1 MNTTAIRCVI
11 FDMDGLL
18 LDTERLYTVAM
29 REVAGRYDRV
39 LSPALKARVMGRPA
53 MDSARDVV
61 SALGLP
67 ISAEVFLAER
77 DKLLREL
84 FPAADSKPGA
94 RALVTHLHR
103 HGVKQGVATS
113 SPRALYDL
121 KVRRHRDWFALFDC
135 VVSVEDPGVARGKP
149 APDVFLAAAC
159 RLSARPAECLAFEDS
174 PAGVSAAIA
183 AGMAVVAIPGP
194 EVGRDSIDGAA
205 EVLDSLEE
213 FRPERWGLPAF

>member
-1 MNTTAIRCVI
+1 
-11 FDMDGLL
+11 
-18 LDTERLYTVAM
+18 
-29 REVAGRYDRV
+29 
-39 LSPALKARVMGRPA
+39 
-53 MDSARDVV
+53 
-61 SALGLP
+61 
-67 ISAEVFLAER
+67 
-77 DKLLREL
+77 
-84 FPAADSKPGA
+84 
-94 RALVTHLHR
+94 
-103 HGVKQGVATS
+103 VKQGVATS

-121 KVRRHRDWFALFDC
+121 KVRRHHDWFALFDC

-159 RLSARPAECLAFEDS
+159 RLGARPAECLAFEDS

-183 AGMAVVAIPGP
+183 AGMTVVAIPGP